1 MVEAGRIGGEEG
13 REGAGG
19 EGAGGE
25 GAGRIGEEE
34 GREGVCPWGELLGR
48 TGKSDMLLVS

>member
-1 MVEAGRIGGEEG
+1 MVEAGRIGEEEG

-25 GAGRIGEEE
+25 GAGEEE